1 MQLVWTWTV
10 CVAQQLL
17 PHTHNRCLHQ
27 SMINWWNYPRRLGR
41 LSPQRGANEASSTLW
56 LSKMQSTT
64 DALLCPALPCRVLWR
79 VGVNNNM
86 KLQQQRTGDF
96 VGGKKRFAVFALL
109 WFELFWFDVISQ
121 RCSLMFF
128 DTHQHTLHRHTRPAC
143 HMLHRVQGKATVA
156 FIYMNLIIN
165 SSVHLKILLYIS
177 SRSLHILYTYLFC
190 SFVYLSS
197 HSTYVFYFIYLCLQ
211 HLPL

>member
-1 MQLVWTWTV
+1 MRLSLRFRQLSHKSYAARLNLNRLCGTTTI
-10 CVAQQLL
+10 ATHT
-17 PHTHNRCLHQ
+17 HTHNRCLHQ

-64 DALLCPALPCRVLWR
+64 DALLCPALSCRVLWR

-96 VGGKKRFAVFALL
+96 VGGKKRFEVFALL

-121 RCSLMFF
+121 CFSLMFF
-128 DTHQHTLHRHTRPAC
+128 DTHQHTLAQR
-143 HMLHRVQGKATVA
+143 ATCCTQ
-156 FIYMNLIIN
+156 Y
-165 SSVHLKILLYIS
+165 
-177 SRSLHILYTYLFC
+177 RE
-190 SFVYLSS
+190 
-197 HSTYVFYFIYLCLQ
+197 
-211 HLPL
+211 